1 MVLDLIQVKNASIK
15 EADMDELEKVF
26 ESAAEYF
33 SLLAEPSRLKI
44 MHCLCDGERSVNEV
58 VDASGLSQA
67 NASRHLNMLYRAGVV
82 GRRRDGAQVIYRLVD
97 PNFTEL
103 CRTVCVRIAS
113 REHLATPET
122 GLLKLDDTG
131 DHEA

>member
-1 MVLDLIQVKNASIK
+1 
-15 EADMDELEKVF
+15 MDELEKVF

-33 SLLAEPSRLKI
+33 GLLSEPSRLKI

-58 VDASGLSQA
+58 VEASGLNQA
-67 NASRHLNMLYRAGVV
+67 TASRHLNMWYRAGVV
-82 GRRRDGAQVIYRLVD
+82 GRRREGVQVMYRLID

-113 REHLATPET
+113 REHLHASEI
-122 GLLKLDDTG
+122 GLLKLDDEDG
-131 DHEA
+131 DREA

>member
-1 MVLDLIQVKNASIK
+1 
-15 EADMDELEKVF
+15 MDEMEKVF

-33 SLLAEPSRLKI
+33 SLLSEPSRLKI

-58 VDASGLSQA
+58 VAASGLNQA

-82 GRRRDGAQVIYRLVD
+82 GRRRDGVQVMYRLID
-97 PNFTEL
+97 PDFTEL

-113 REHLATPET
+113 REHLGGPERT
-122 GLLKLDDTG
+122 GLLKLDD
-131 DHEA
+131 DDVEPEA

>member
-1 MVLDLIQVKNASIK
+1 
-15 EADMDELEKVF
+15 MDELEKVF

-33 SLLAEPSRLKI
+33 SLLSEPSRLKI

-58 VDASGLSQA
+58 VEASGLNQA

-113 REHLATPET
+113 REHLSAPET
-122 GLLKLDDTG
+122 GLLKHDDDA
-131 DHEA
+131 DHED

>member
-1 MVLDLIQVKNASIK
+1 
-15 EADMDELEKVF
+15 MDELEKVF

-33 SLLAEPSRLKI
+33 SLLSEPSRLKI

-58 VDASGLSQA
+58 VAASGLNQA
-67 NASRHLNMLYRAGVV
+67 NASRHLNTLYRAGVV
-82 GRRRDGAQVIYRLVD
+82 GRRRDGVQVMYSLID

-113 REHLATPET
+113 REHVSAPET
-122 GLLKLDDTG
+122 GLLKHDD
-131 DHEA
+131 DVDREE